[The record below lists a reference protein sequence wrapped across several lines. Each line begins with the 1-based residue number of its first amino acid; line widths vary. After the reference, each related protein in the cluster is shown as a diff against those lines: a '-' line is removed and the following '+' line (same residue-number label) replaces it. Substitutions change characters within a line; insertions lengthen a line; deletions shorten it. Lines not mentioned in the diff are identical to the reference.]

1 MLKDDVELRELGCI
15 DDSDSM
21 VEESELD
28 EMVSDNDSIVDV
40 DNGLE
45 LELLFLLYIGCLVL
59 TRFLL
64 LLTEAPTSAMFSNIT
79 VNSATVINFDIFIFT

>member
-1 MLKDDVELRELGCI
+1 VTLDVAELWELGCA
-15 DDSDSM
+15 DDSESI

-28 EMVSDNDSIVDV
+28 DDSIVDD

-64 LLTEAPTSAMFSNIT
+64 LFTEAPTSAMLNNIT
-79 VNSATVINFDIFIFT
+79 VSSATVITFDIFIFT